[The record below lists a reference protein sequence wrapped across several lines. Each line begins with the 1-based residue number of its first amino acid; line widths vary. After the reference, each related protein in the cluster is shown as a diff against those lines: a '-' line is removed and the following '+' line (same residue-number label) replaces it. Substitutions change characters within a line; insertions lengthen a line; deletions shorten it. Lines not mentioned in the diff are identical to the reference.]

1 MRVCTERERKT
12 TAGNK
17 RHCDDEECEECR
29 TADTS
34 SLSLSMSNDV
44 FQYFRG
50 EPCPVRGGYI
60 SQHGVDLIAH
70 KWDRATYGG
79 GRIFHCNSIRDDL
92 VGGWRH
98 VQKGIYTRNWTVWVL
113 SRRPDDRVSPEKKG
127 KNQSGSRRQPSSRA
141 RKFRMR
147 NDLSPKS
154 CCWNWSQRDLSL
166 WLACDGYR

>member
-98 VQKGIYTRNWTVWVL
+98 VQKGIYTRNWTV
-113 SRRPDDRVSPEKKG
+113 
-127 KNQSGSRRQPSSRA
+127 
-141 RKFRMR
+141 
-147 NDLSPKS
+147 
-154 CCWNWSQRDLSL
+154 
-166 WLACDGYR
+166 